1 MATIYSTR
9 NDDAGSDNLVSYSSA
24 SSWVGGVVP
33 SPADT
38 VYVIGR
44 RTLINQGAFAK
55 WAGTRTIT
63 VDSTSYFATAGYF
76 YTTTQYGELVKID
89 YTGKTG
95 TTFTGCSVNE
105 VSNSVISGHDWN
117 TYSAHTWNDG
127 GNINDNTYVHNP
139 ANIIEINAGET
150 FECDTLYI
158 QEGGMIFVNG
168 GTLKINAGI
177 WVRDGRLIGRQSGVI
192 EITRNSVGLSNSYV
206 GYLNSENYPMGII
219 DIDGGENRSFT
230 TLAATAAKDSSS
242 ITVNGTASSYFA
254 IGDEITVYDPTLE
267 GSRRW
272 NKGYTGYRDLSS
284 NFNDMD
290 EGFDVC
296 GVAGSNVYLATRN
309 GARGPVKSVT
319 SNGSTKYLNVDAGST
334 HFIAGDKILVNN
346 IEYTISAVENSSHTL
361 YDYDFTNPATSLSD
375 FWVDDPDHVYSNGWE
390 IESGVGLRN
399 TGGYSELIHKYVW
412 KRDVV
417 VEAHL
422 SPLAGWDSGTRG
434 TTDYGILT
442 SYDPSFRQGSRS
454 FDSFK
459 TDILRIDDASDL
471 ISFYIRSMSNYPTN
485 RLSRDTSIRDQTR
498 VGSVY
503 EVDTREA
510 FTTVK
515 INGLEL
521 TKEFRRDGN
530 FKGLVGIY
538 TDANTSMRCRR
549 LIIKIPTQILTITT
563 TNPIAVDSMV
573 YRTGTENLHT
583 AGRTVLKI
591 ASINTGEGSHTDL
604 AFAYRGQYG
613 NGEWP
618 KFVQVNG
625 SASTSA
631 NQTYVHNHDMNVDYY
646 MDLGNTTAARSMTI
660 DLTYTRTFTHVSF
673 VPRNNENSGFAGMT
687 GVTIYGS
694 NDLSS
699 WTTLYGTTTDT
710 KTWYGGG
717 GSYNRIGFYP
727 TGTASFRYVKFET
740 TGSTGSANYQRYVNI
755 GVHDFS
761 EGYTLTLNNAVDF
774 NIGDQIT
781 VSSDSGYSWASRE
794 YEGYSAAI
802 TYQTDPE
809 EFFHGGWLQ
818 QCTITN
824 KVGNKIYLDKPV
836 WWGYVEGQDSVTI
849 TKINRNFKIQGTFTT
864 NTGSTNDWR
873 WPTIYLYAGSNTPR
887 IYRFKNVRFNYI
899 GSSRYSSSSDY
910 TRGIRVYSYD
920 YYNQATFDGNVHMM
934 GPDGSTWLGVGSN
947 NGNVIHRNSH
957 FISMRSVWA
966 QYNASY
972 SGSCYYN
979 NKSIGV
985 LTHYMYY
992 MKHLNFNFNEISTC
1006 DSGYVLSSWRVQRSV
1021 VPFFS
1026 EFRRNYIKGTSN
1038 SAMVF
1043 SDSESVGPRRLPK
1056 MKIEYNRVRAS
1067 DDYSVSAR
1075 LASGWPIVA
1084 QDSLA
1089 EHTGSRV
1096 SRYRNEGHVSQGDT
1110 SSDLSYV
1117 NTHENYGRFGY
1128 DVTFGVYH
1136 FLVRRP
1142 EAPETIE
1149 IYNPQGDDNYAMLG
1163 IEIEAR
1169 ENVEFQVHVKFDY
1182 YYSRLSRMQ
1191 DDGNVDGRL
1200 NCYSLQHGTRL
1211 QTIYGEVPA
1220 STTVDGWNTFEGTF
1234 NTFAS
1239 EEGIA
1244 AVYLSRDA
1252 QNSYI
1257 KIRNSSARVLTN
1269 SPTSLRVI
1277 GNTFNLQRIWDQ
1289 YQEIKDMSPLTS
1301 ANSRTVKLLNVKL

>member
-9 NDDAGSDNLVSYSSA
+9 NDDAGSDNLVSYSST

-33 SPADT
+33 GPADT
-38 VYVIGR
+38 VYVVGR

-63 VDSTSYFATAGYF
+63 VDSTSYFATSGYF

-89 YTGKTG
+89 YTGKTSN
-95 TTFTGCSVNE
+95 TFTGCSVNE
-105 VSNSVISGHDWN
+105 ASNSVISGHDWN
-117 TYSAHTWNDG
+117 TYSAHTWNNG
-127 GNINDNTYVHNP
+127 GNISDNSYVHNP
-139 ANIIEINAGET
+139 ANIIEINTGET
-150 FECDTLYI
+150 FECDILYI

-168 GTLKINAGI
+168 GTLKINVGI

-192 EITRNSVGLSNSYV
+192 EISRNSVGLSNSYV
-206 GYLNSENYPMGII
+206 GYLNSENYSMAVI

-284 NFNDMD
+284 SFNDMD

-319 SNGSTKYLNVDAGST
+319 SNGSTKYLHVDPGST

-375 FWVDDPDHVYSNGWE
+375 FWVDDPDHVYSNGWV

-399 TGGYSELIHKYVW
+399 TSGYSELIHKYVW

-422 SPLAGWDSGTRG
+422 SPLSGWDSGTRG
-434 TTDYGILT
+434 TTDYGIMT
-442 SYDPSFRQGSRS
+442 SYDPSFRQGSRG

-459 TDILRIDDASDL
+459 TDILRIDDAGDA
-471 ISFYIRSMSNYPTN
+471 INFYIRSMSNYTSN

-549 LIIKIPTQILTITT
+549 LIIKVPTQILTVTT
-563 TNPIAVDSMV
+563 TNTIAVESMV
-573 YRTGTENLHT
+573 YRTGTENLHN

-625 SASTSA
+625 SASTSTS
-631 NQTYVHNHDMNVDYY
+631 QTYVHNHDMNVDYY
-646 MDLGNTTAARSMTI
+646 LDLGNTTAARSMTI

-673 VPRNNENSGFAGMT
+673 VPRNNENSGWVGMT

-710 KTWYGGG
+710 KRWYGGG
-717 GSYNRIGFYP
+717 GSYNRIAFYP

-740 TGSTGSANYQRYVNI
+740 TGATGSTNYQRYVNI

-781 VSSDSGYSWASRE
+781 VSSDSGYSWGSRE
-794 YEGYSAAI
+794 VEGYNAAI

-818 QCTITN
+818 QCTISN
-824 KVGNKIYLDKPV
+824 FIC
-836 WWGYVEGQDSVTI
+836 
-849 TKINRNFKIQGTFTT
+849 NRDRK
-864 NTGSTNDWR
+864 
-873 WPTIYLYAGSNTPR
+873 
-887 IYRFKNVRFNYI
+887 
-899 GSSRYSSSSDY
+899 
-910 TRGIRVYSYD
+910 
-920 YYNQATFDGNVHMM
+920 
-934 GPDGSTWLGVGSN
+934 
-947 NGNVIHRNSH
+947 
-957 FISMRSVWA
+957 
-966 QYNASY
+966 
-972 SGSCYYN
+972 
-979 NKSIGV
+979 
-985 LTHYMYY
+985 
-992 MKHLNFNFNEISTC
+992 
-1006 DSGYVLSSWRVQRSV
+1006 SV
-1021 VPFFS
+1021 V
-1026 EFRRNYIKGTSN
+1026 
-1038 SAMVF
+1038 
-1043 SDSESVGPRRLPK
+1043 
-1056 MKIEYNRVRAS
+1056 
-1067 DDYSVSAR
+1067 
-1075 LASGWPIVA
+1075 
-1084 QDSLA
+1084 
-1089 EHTGSRV
+1089 
-1096 SRYRNEGHVSQGDT
+1096 
-1110 SSDLSYV
+1110 
-1117 NTHENYGRFGY
+1117 
-1128 DVTFGVYH
+1128 
-1136 FLVRRP
+1136 
-1142 EAPETIE
+1142 
-1149 IYNPQGDDNYAMLG
+1149 
-1163 IEIEAR
+1163 
-1169 ENVEFQVHVKFDY
+1169 
-1182 YYSRLSRMQ
+1182 
-1191 DDGNVDGRL
+1191 
-1200 NCYSLQHGTRL
+1200 
-1211 QTIYGEVPA
+1211 
-1220 STTVDGWNTFEGTF
+1220 
-1234 NTFAS
+1234 
-1239 EEGIA
+1239 
-1244 AVYLSRDA
+1244 
-1252 QNSYI
+1252 
-1257 KIRNSSARVLTN
+1257 
-1269 SPTSLRVI
+1269 
-1277 GNTFNLQRIWDQ
+1277 
-1289 YQEIKDMSPLTS
+1289 
-1301 ANSRTVKLLNVKL
+1301 